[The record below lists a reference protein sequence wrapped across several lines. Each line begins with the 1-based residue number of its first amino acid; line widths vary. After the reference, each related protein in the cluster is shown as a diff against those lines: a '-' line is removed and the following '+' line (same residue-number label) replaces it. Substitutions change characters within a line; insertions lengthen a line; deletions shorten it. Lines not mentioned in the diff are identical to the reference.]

1 MLMAYD
7 KYQNWL
13 MLIENND
20 IDELEEAIR
29 EEIQKLIPYMDAED
43 IDITQEE
50 AIEASEGYVYED

>member
-1 MLMAYD
+1 MTYD

-20 IDELEEAIR
+20 IDELEMAIE
-29 EEIQKLIPYMDAED
+29 EEIQKLIPPLEAED

-50 AIEASEGYVYED
+50 AIEAAKGYVYEE

>member
-1 MLMAYD
+1 MTYD

-29 EEIQKLIPYMDAED
+29 EEIQKRIPYMDAED

-50 AIEASEGYVYED
+50 AIEAAEGYVYE

>member
-1 MLMAYD
+1 MTYD

-43 IDITQEE
+43 IDITEEE
-50 AIEASEGYVYED
+50 ALDAAMEYVYED

>member
-1 MLMAYD
+1 MTYD

-29 EEIQKLIPYMDAED
+29 EEIQKLIPYMEAED

-50 AIEASEGYVYED
+50 AIEAAEGYIHED

>member
-1 MLMAYD
+1 MTYD

-29 EEIQKLIPYMDAED
+29 EEVRKLIPYMDAED
-43 IDITQEE
+43 IDITEEE
-50 AIEASEGYVYED
+50 AIEAAEGYVHE

>member
-1 MLMAYD
+1 MTYD

-20 IDELEEAIR
+20 IDELEEEIR

-50 AIEASEGYVYED
+50 AIEAAEGYRYEE

>member
-1 MLMAYD
+1 MTYD

-20 IDELEEAIR
+20 IDELEEGIK

-43 IDITQEE
+43 IDITEAE
-50 AIEASEGYVYED
+50 AIEAAEGYVYEE

>member
-1 MLMAYD
+1 MTYD

-20 IDELEEAIR
+20 IDELGEEIR

-43 IDITQEE
+43 IDITEEE
-50 AIEASEGYVYED
+50 AIEAAEAYVHDN

>member
-1 MLMAYD
+1 MTYD

-29 EEIQKLIPYMDAED
+29 EEIQNLIPYMDAED
-43 IDITQEE
+43 IDITEEE
-50 AIEASEGYVYED
+50 AIEAAEGYVYEE

>member
-1 MLMAYD
+1 MTYD

-43 IDITQEE
+43 IAITQEE
-50 AIEASEGYVYED
+50 AIEAAEGYVYE

>member
-1 MLMAYD
+1 MTYD

-20 IDELEEAIR
+20 IDELEEEIR
-29 EEIQKLIPYMDAED
+29 EEIQKLIPYMEAED

-50 AIEASEGYVYED
+50 AIEAAEGYVYEE

>member
-1 MLMAYD
+1 MTYD

-29 EEIQKLIPYMDAED
+29 EEIQKLIPYMEAED
-43 IDITQEE
+43 IDMTEEE
-50 AIEASEGYVYED
+50 ALDAAMEHVYED

>member
-1 MLMAYD
+1 MTYG

-50 AIEASEGYVYED
+50 AIAAAEGYVYE

>member
-1 MLMAYD
+1 MTYD

-50 AIEASEGYVYED
+50 AIEAAEEYVYED

>member
-1 MLMAYD
+1 MTYD

-43 IDITQEE
+43 IDITE
-50 AIEASEGYVYED
+50 AIQAAEGYIHE

>member
-1 MLMAYD
+1 MTYD

-20 IDELEEAIR
+20 IDELEMAIE
-29 EEIQKLIPYMDAED
+29 EEIQKLIPPLEAED

-50 AIEASEGYVYED
+50 AIEAAKGYIYEG

>member
-1 MLMAYD
+1 MTYD

-29 EEIQKLIPYMDAED
+29 EEIQKLIPYMEAED

-50 AIEASEGYVYED
+50 AIKAAEGYRYEE